1 MRGLLRDRLV
11 VVWLMLIAATLLS
24 AGIGGVHGFYRPA
37 AAAAA
42 SEVVLA
48 IAFGKVAAVIFNYM
62 DIRRAPRA
70 LKILWGVWL
79 TVVLCVL
86 TGMYRVGL

>member
-11 VVWLMLIAATLLS
+11 IVWLMLIVATLLS
-24 AGIGGVHGFYRPA
+24 AGIGGTHGFARSAGA
-37 AAAAA
+37 AVA
-42 SEVVLA
+42 SEVVLV

-79 TVVLCVL
+79 AVVLCVL
-86 TGMYRVGL
+86 TGIYRAGL

>member
-1 MRGLLRDRLV
+1 MRALLRDRLV
-11 VVWLMLIAATLLS
+11 IVWLMLIAATLLS
-24 AGIGGVHGFYRPA
+24 AGIGGVHGFARSA
-37 AAAAA
+37 GTTAA

-79 TVVLCVL
+79 AVVLSVL
-86 TGMYRVGL
+86 TWIYRAGL